1 MILKRLLLIAL
12 LVVGGFA
19 ISIQGFYQ
27 APVASAHQDTK
38 IPTGYPTGSICKKS
52 GTYRA
57 ANKYLENI
65 IVMAEGEV
73 FPPFSDGTK
82 TLWYHRGSTTKNQ

>member
-12 LVVGGFA
+12 LVIAGFA
-19 ISIQGFYQ
+19 LATQGFYT
-27 APVASAHQDTK
+27 APVATAHQDKTA
-38 IPTGYPTGSICKKS
+38 TGYPTGSICKKS

-65 IVMAEGEV
+65 IVMAEGEE

-82 TLWYHRGSTTKNQ
+82 TIWYHRGSTTKNQ

>member
-12 LVVGGFA
+12 LMIAAGFA
-19 ISIQGFYQ
+19 LATQSFY
-27 APVASAHQDTK
+27 APVASAHQDKTA
-38 IPTGYPTGSICKKS
+38 TGYPTGTVCKKS

-65 IVMAEGEV
+65 IVVGEGEI

-82 TLWYHRGSTTKNQ
+82 TIWYHRGSTTKNQ

>member
-12 LVVGGFA
+12 LMIAAGFA
-19 ISIQGFYQ
+19 LATQSFY
-27 APVASAHQDTK
+27 APVASARQDKTA
-38 IPTGYPTGSICKKS
+38 TGYPTGTVCKKS

-65 IVMAEGEV
+65 IVVGEGEI

-82 TLWYHRGSTTKNQ
+82 TIWYHRGSTTKNQ